1 MTIIYNQPR
10 HFSPLSPSSSAAAYL
25 APYGVGL
32 GHASRLLM
40 VADHLKQEGIN
51 VQFSSYGEAV
61 NYVSLRGY
69 RCATVSPVEFAWSME
84 GGFSVK
90 DSIANIPVWFANFS
104 RQVNQEIRNILEC
117 NPDIVL
123 SDSRL
128 SPLVAARF
136 LKVPS
141 LVILNQIKLLLSPRL
156 HDLAAP
162 RIFENVV
169 GEFMGSMWAMAE
181 RVLVPDLP
189 PPYTLSAHNIWDI
202 GSASR
207 KIEYIGFASP
217 RPQINEE
224 QVIRVSNRLGFDRIR
239 PLVFVHVSGPTQT
252 RPALLQVAVETAK
265 RLDPKIQFVISAG
278 NPRGKRDPRR
288 IGRSSWYYEWCPVR
302 DEIFA
307 ASDLLVLR
315 GGHVALSQA
324 IQFGKPVVTVPI
336 ENHGE
341 QLGNCAKIAELG
353 AGVTLHPKRLRPEQL
368 ANAIEKVLGD
378 SNYNKKTA
386 ELQRLAEK
394 LNGID
399 NVVKIVRSYI

>member
-1 MTIIYNQPR
+1 M
-10 HFSPLSPSSSAAAYL
+10 SPLAYF

-40 VADHLKQEGIN
+40 VADHLRQEGIN
-51 VQFSSYGEAV
+51 VQFSSYGEAAS
-61 NYVSLRGY
+61 YVSMLGY
-69 RCATVSPVEFAWSME
+69 KCATVSPVEFAWSME

-90 DSIANIPVWFANFS
+90 DSIANVPVWFANFS
-104 RQVNQEIRNILEC
+104 RQVSQETRHMLSC

-128 SPLVAARF
+128 SPLMAARL
-136 LKVPS
+136 LKIPS
-141 LVILNQIKLLLSPRL
+141 IVMLNQIKLLLSPRL
-156 HDLAAP
+156 HDLLAP

-169 GEFMGSMWAMAE
+169 GEFLGSMWAMAE

-189 PPYTLSAHNIWDI
+189 PPYTLSAHNTWDI

-207 KIEYIGFASP
+207 KLEYIGFASP
-217 RPQINEE
+217 RPQINQE
-224 QVIRVSNRLGFDRIR
+224 QLIKITNMLGFDKSI
-239 PLVFVHVSGPTQT
+239 PLVFVHVSGPVQT
-252 RPALLQVAVETAK
+252 RPALLKVALETAK
-265 RLDPKIQFVISAG
+265 SLDPKIQFVISAG
-278 NPRGKRDPRR
+278 NPRGISDPMR
-288 IGRSSWYYEWCPVR
+288 IGRLSWYYEWCPVR

-307 ASDLLVLR
+307 ASDLIVLR

-336 ENHGE
+336 DNHGE
-341 QLGNCAKIAELG
+341 QLGNCAKIEELG
-353 AGVTLHPKRLRPEQL
+353 AGVMVHPKRLRPKQL

-378 SNYNKKTA
+378 FDYNKKAT

-394 LNGID
+394 LNGIE
-399 NVVKIVRSYI
+399 NVVKIVRSYL

>member
-1 MTIIYNQPR
+1 M
-10 HFSPLSPSSSAAAYL
+10 SPVAYL

-40 VADHLKQEGIN
+40 VADRLKQEGID

-61 NYVSLRGY
+61 SYVSLRGY
-69 RCATVSPVEFAWSME
+69 RCSTVSPVEFAWSME

-90 DSIANIPVWFANFS
+90 DSIANLPIWFANFS
-104 RQVNQEIRNILEC
+104 RQVNQETRNILRC
-117 NPDIVL
+117 NPDVIVP
-123 SDSRL
+123 DSRL
-128 SPLVAARF
+128 SPLMAARL

-141 LVILNQIKLLLSPRL
+141 IVMLNQIKLLLSPRL
-156 HDLAAP
+156 RDLVAP

-169 GEFMGSMWAMAE
+169 GEFLGSMWAMAE

-207 KIEYIGFASP
+207 KLEYIGFASP
-217 RPQINEE
+217 RPQIKQEHL
-224 QVIRVSNRLGFDRIR
+224 IRVANMLGFDRSR
-239 PLVFVHVSGPTQT
+239 PLVFIHVSGPSQT
-252 RPALLQVAVETAK
+252 RPTLIKVAVETAK

-278 NPRGKRDPRR
+278 NPRGKSDPRR
-288 IGRSSWYYEWCPVR
+288 IGRLSWYYEWCPVR
-302 DEIFA
+302 DEIFT

-353 AGVTLHPKRLRPEQL
+353 AGVTLYPKQLRPEQL
-368 ANAIEKVLGD
+368 GDAIERVLGD
-378 SNYNKKTA
+378 SSYNKKAA

-399 NVVKIVRSYI
+399 NVMQIVRSYL

>member
-1 MTIIYNQPR
+1 M
-10 HFSPLSPSSSAAAYL
+10 SPSAYF

-40 VADHLKQEGIN
+40 VADHLRQEGIN
-51 VQFSSYGEAV
+51 IQFSSYGEAAS
-61 NYVSLRGY
+61 YVSMLGY
-69 RCATVSPVEFAWSME
+69 KCATVSPVEFAWSME

-104 RQVNQEIRNILEC
+104 RQVNQETRNMLSC
-117 NPDIVL
+117 NPNIVV

-128 SPLVAARF
+128 SPLMAARL

-141 LVILNQIKLLLSPRL
+141 VVVLNQIKLLLSPRL
-156 HDLAAP
+156 RDLVAS
-162 RIFENVV
+162 RIFENLVA
-169 GEFMGSMWAMAE
+169 EFLGSMWAMAE

-189 PPYTLSAHNIWDI
+189 PPYTLSAHNVWHI

-207 KIEYIGFASP
+207 KLEYVGFASP
-217 RPQINEE
+217 RPQTNRE
-224 QVIRVSNRLGFDRIR
+224 QVIKTTNMLGLDRSR
-239 PLVFVHVSGPTQT
+239 PLVFVHISGPVQT
-252 RPALLQVAVETAK
+252 RPALLKVAVETAK

-278 NPRGKRDPRR
+278 KPGGISYPRR
-288 IGRSSWYYEWCPVR
+288 IGRLSWYYEWCPVR

-341 QLGNCAKIAELG
+341 QLGNCAKFEELG
-353 AGVTLHPKRLRPEQL
+353 AGVMLHPKRLRSDQL
-368 ANAIEKVLGD
+368 ADAIEKVLGD
-378 SNYNKKTA
+378 SHYNKKAT
-386 ELQRLAEK
+386 ELQRLAER

>member
-1 MTIIYNQPR
+1 
-10 HFSPLSPSSSAAAYL
+10 LSSSAYF

-40 VADHLKQEGIN
+40 VADHLRQEGIN
-51 VQFSSYGEAV
+51 IQFSSYGEAAS
-61 NYVSLRGY
+61 YVSMLGY
-69 RCATVSPVEFAWSME
+69 KCATVSPVEFAWSME

-104 RQVNQEIRNILEC
+104 RQVNQETRNMLGC
-117 NPDIVL
+117 NPDIVV

-128 SPLVAARF
+128 SPLMAARL

-141 LVILNQIKLLLSPRL
+141 VVVLNQIRLLLSPRL
-156 HDLAAP
+156 RDLVAS
-162 RIFENVV
+162 RIFENLVA
-169 GEFMGSMWAMAE
+169 EFMGSMWAMAE

-189 PPYTLSAHNIWDI
+189 PPYTLSAHNVWHI

-207 KIEYIGFASP
+207 KLEYVGFASP
-217 RPQINEE
+217 RPQTNRE
-224 QVIRVSNRLGFDRIR
+224 QVIKTTNMLGLDRSR
-239 PLVFVHVSGPTQT
+239 PLVFVHISGPVQT
-252 RPALLQVAVETAK
+252 RPALLKVAVETAK

-278 NPRGKRDPRR
+278 KPGGISYPRR
-288 IGRSSWYYEWCPVR
+288 IGRLSWYYEWCPVR

-341 QLGNCAKIAELG
+341 QLGNCAKMEELG
-353 AGVTLHPKRLRPEQL
+353 AGVMLHPKRLRSDQL
-368 ANAIEKVLGD
+368 ADAIEKVLGD
-378 SNYNKKTA
+378 SHYNKKAT
-386 ELQRLAEK
+386 ELQRLAER

>member
-1 MTIIYNQPR
+1 L
-10 HFSPLSPSSSAAAYL
+10 SPLAYF

-40 VADHLKQEGIN
+40 VADHLRQEGIN
-51 VQFSSYGEAV
+51 VQFSSYGEAAS
-61 NYVSLRGY
+61 YVSMLGY
-69 RCATVSPVEFAWSME
+69 KCATVSPVEFAWSME

-90 DSIANIPVWFANFS
+90 DSIANVPVWFANFS
-104 RQVNQEIRNILEC
+104 RQVSQETRHMLSC

-128 SPLVAARF
+128 SPLMAARL
-136 LKVPS
+136 LKIPS
-141 LVILNQIKLLLSPRL
+141 IVMLNQIKLLLSPRL
-156 HDLAAP
+156 HDLLAP

-169 GEFMGSMWAMAE
+169 GEFLGSMWAMAE

-189 PPYTLSAHNIWDI
+189 PPYTLSAHNTWDI

-207 KIEYIGFASP
+207 KLEYIGFASP
-217 RPQINEE
+217 RPQINQE
-224 QVIRVSNRLGFDRIR
+224 QLIKITNMLGFDKSI
-239 PLVFVHVSGPTQT
+239 PLVFVHVSGPVQT
-252 RPALLQVAVETAK
+252 RPALLKVALETAK
-265 RLDPKIQFVISAG
+265 SLDPKIQFVISAG
-278 NPRGKRDPRR
+278 NPRGISDPMR
-288 IGRSSWYYEWCPVR
+288 IGRLSWYYEWCPVR

-307 ASDLLVLR
+307 ASDLIVLR

-336 ENHGE
+336 DNHGE
-341 QLGNCAKIAELG
+341 QLGNCAKIEELG
-353 AGVTLHPKRLRPEQL
+353 AGVMVHPKRLRPKQL

-378 SNYNKKTA
+378 SDYNKKAT

-394 LNGID
+394 LNGIE
-399 NVVKIVRSYI
+399 NVVKIVRSYL

>member
-1 MTIIYNQPR
+1 M
-10 HFSPLSPSSSAAAYL
+10 SPSAYF

-32 GHASRLLM
+32 GHASRLIM
-40 VADHLKQEGIN
+40 VADHLRQEGIN
-51 VQFSSYGEAV
+51 IQFSSYGEAAS
-61 NYVSLRGY
+61 YVSMLGY
-69 RCATVSPVEFAWSME
+69 KCATVSPVEFAWSME

-104 RQVNQEIRNILEC
+104 RQVNQETRNMLGC
-117 NPDIVL
+117 NPDIVV

-128 SPLVAARF
+128 SPLMAARL

-141 LVILNQIKLLLSPRL
+141 VVVLNQIKLLLSPRL
-156 HDLAAP
+156 RDLVAS
-162 RIFENVV
+162 RIFENLVA
-169 GEFMGSMWAMAE
+169 EFLGSMWAMAE

-189 PPYTLSAHNIWDI
+189 PPFTLSAHNVWHI

-207 KIEYIGFASP
+207 KLEYVGFASP
-217 RPQINEE
+217 RPQTNRE
-224 QVIRVSNRLGFDRIR
+224 QVIKTTNMLGLDRSR
-239 PLVFVHVSGPTQT
+239 PLVFVHISGPVQT
-252 RPALLQVAVETAK
+252 RPALLKVAVETAK

-278 NPRGKRDPRR
+278 KPGGISYPRR
-288 IGRSSWYYEWCPVR
+288 IGRLSWYYEWCPVR

-341 QLGNCAKIAELG
+341 QLGNCVKMEELG
-353 AGVTLHPKRLRPEQL
+353 AGVMLHPKRLRSDQL
-368 ANAIEKVLGD
+368 ADAIEKVLGD
-378 SNYNKKTA
+378 SHYNKKAT
-386 ELQRLAEK
+386 ELQRLAER

>member
-1 MTIIYNQPR
+1 M
-10 HFSPLSPSSSAAAYL
+10 SPSAYF

-40 VADHLKQEGIN
+40 VADHLRQEGIN
-51 VQFSSYGEAV
+51 IQFSSYGEAAS
-61 NYVSLRGY
+61 YVSMLGY
-69 RCATVSPVEFAWSME
+69 KCATVSPVEFAWSME

-104 RQVNQEIRNILEC
+104 RQVNQETRNMLGC
-117 NPDIVL
+117 NPDIVV

-128 SPLVAARF
+128 SPLMAARL

-141 LVILNQIKLLLSPRL
+141 VVVLNQIRLLLSPRL
-156 HDLAAP
+156 RDLVAS
-162 RIFENVV
+162 RIFENLVA
-169 GEFMGSMWAMAE
+169 EFLGSMWAMAE

-189 PPYTLSAHNIWDI
+189 PPYTLSAHNVWHI

-207 KIEYIGFASP
+207 KLEYVGFTSP
-217 RPQINEE
+217 RPQTNRE
-224 QVIRVSNRLGFDRIR
+224 QVIKTTNMLGLDRSR
-239 PLVFVHVSGPTQT
+239 PLVFVHISGPVQT
-252 RPALLQVAVETAK
+252 RPALLKVAVETAK

-278 NPRGKRDPRR
+278 KPGGISYPRR
-288 IGRSSWYYEWCPVR
+288 IGRLSWYYEWCPVR

-341 QLGNCAKIAELG
+341 QLGNCAKMEELG
-353 AGVTLHPKRLRPEQL
+353 AGVILHPKRLRSDQL
-368 ANAIEKVLGD
+368 ADAIEKVLGD
-378 SNYNKKTA
+378 SHYNKKAT
-386 ELQRLAEK
+386 ELQRLAER

>member
-1 MTIIYNQPR
+1 M
-10 HFSPLSPSSSAAAYL
+10 SPSAYF

-40 VADHLKQEGIN
+40 VADHLRQEGIN
-51 VQFSSYGEAV
+51 IQFSSYGEAV
-61 NYVSLRGY
+61 SYVSMLGY
-69 RCATVSPVEFAWSME
+69 KCATVSPVEFAWSME

-104 RQVNQEIRNILEC
+104 RQVNQETRNMLGC
-117 NPDIVL
+117 NPDIVV

-128 SPLVAARF
+128 SPLMAAR
-136 LKVPS
+136 LLNVPS
-141 LVILNQIKLLLSPRL
+141 IVILNQIKLLLSPRL
-156 HDLAAP
+156 HELVAP
-162 RIFENVV
+162 RIFENLV
-169 GEFMGSMWAMAE
+169 GEFLGSMWAMAE
-181 RVLVPDLP
+181 RILVPDLP
-189 PPYTLSAHNIWDI
+189 PPYTLSAHNVWDI

-207 KIEYIGFASP
+207 KLEYVGFASP
-217 RPQINEE
+217 RPQINRQ
-224 QVIRVSNRLGFDRIR
+224 QVIKTTDMLGLDRSR
-239 PLVFVHVSGPTQT
+239 PLVFVHISGPVQT
-252 RPALLQVAVETAK
+252 RPALLKVAVETAK

-278 NPRGKRDPRR
+278 KPGGVSHPRR
-288 IGRSSWYYEWCPVR
+288 IGRLSWYYEWCPVR

-341 QLGNCAKIAELG
+341 QLGNCAKMEQLG
-353 AGVTLHPKRLRPEQL
+353 AGVMLHPKRLRSEQL
-368 ANAIEKVLGD
+368 AGAIEKVLGD
-378 SNYNKKTA
+378 SNYNKKAT
-386 ELQRLAEK
+386 ELQRLAER